1 MKNGLLTN
9 IGIKRPDAR
18 HPWQIGNDHKKFVA
32 ARAISSNLVEAHI
45 PGLRRFALA
54 LMRGNRECADDLVQ
68 DALVAALARW
78 HQLRD
83 ARHLKAWLYTILFN
97 RFVTVQQRRRRLLE
111 RTVPLECCEAEL
123 PGVEGGQEEA
133 LAHRDLLRAFAGLPG
148 EQRAVVMLA
157 GVEGFS
163 YAEAAEVLGVPVG
176 TVMSRLSRGR
186 ERLRQAM
193 SAAAPAGQPKNPPDM
208 RRPPAVPAGP
218 TETPAD
224 DRRIARRLPAGSR
237 MALAGFPGE

>member
-1 MKNGLLTN
+1 MIFGGN
-9 IGIKRPDAR
+9 RP
-18 HPWQIGNDHKKFVA
+18 
-32 ARAISSNLVEAHI
+32 ISCNLVEPHI

-68 DALVAALARW
+68 DALLAALDRW

-83 ARHLKAWLYTILFN
+83 ERHLKAWLYTILFN
-97 RFVTVQQRRRRLLE
+97 RFVTVQKRRRRLFE
-111 RTVPLECCEAEL
+111 RTVALECCEAEL
-123 PGVEGGQEEA
+123 PGVEGGQEGA

-186 ERLRQAM
+186 ERLRHAM
-193 SAAAPAGQPKNPPDM
+193 TAAAPAGS
-208 RRPPAVPAGP
+208 PPAR
-218 TETPAD
+218 PAD
-224 DRRIARRLPAGSR
+224 RRLSR
-237 MALAGFPGE
+237 GPHRENRRTLAICLGE

>member
-1 MKNGLLTN
+1 MIFG
-9 IGIKRPDAR
+9 
-18 HPWQIGNDHKKFVA
+18 GNP
-32 ARAISSNLVEAHI
+32 AISCNLVEPHI

-54 LMRGNRECADDLVQ
+54 LMRGNRESADDLAQ

-83 ARHLKAWLYTILFN
+83 ERHLKAWLYTILFN
-97 RFVTVQQRRRRLLE
+97 RFVTVQQRRRRLFE

-123 PGVEGGQEEA
+123 PGVEGGQEGA

-148 EQRAVVMLA
+148 EQRAVMILA

-193 SAAAPAGQPKNPPDM
+193 TAAAPAGQRQNSPDM
-208 RRPPAVPAGP
+208 RRPPAAPAGP
-218 TETPAD
+218 EGARAGDHRLSPRPQTENC
-224 DRRIARRLPAGSR
+224 G
-237 MALAGFPGE
+237 ALALFPGE

>member
-1 MKNGLLTN
+1 
-9 IGIKRPDAR
+9 
-18 HPWQIGNDHKKFVA
+18 
-32 ARAISSNLVEAHI
+32 VEPHI

-83 ARHLKAWLYTILFN
+83 ERHLKAWLYTILFN
-97 RFVTVQQRRRRLLE
+97 RFVTVQQRRRRLFE
-111 RTVPLECCEAEL
+111 RTVSFECCEAEL
-123 PGVEGGQEEA
+123 PGVEGGQEGA
-133 LAHRDLLRAFAGLPG
+133 LARRDLLRAFAGLPG
-148 EQRAVVMLA
+148 EQRAVMVLA

-186 ERLRQAM
+186 ERLRLAM
-193 SAAAPAGQPKNPPDM
+193 SAAVRAEQRQGAPDV
-208 RRPPAVPAGP
+208 RRPPAVSAGP
-218 TETPAD
+218 PT
-224 DRRIARRLPAGSR
+224 DRPRRENR
-237 MALAGFPGE
+237 RALALLLGE

>member
-1 MKNGLLTN
+1 MIFGGN
-9 IGIKRPDAR
+9 RP
-18 HPWQIGNDHKKFVA
+18 
-32 ARAISSNLVEAHI
+32 ISCNLVEPHI

-68 DALVAALARW
+68 DALVAALGRW

-83 ARHLKAWLYTILFN
+83 ERHLKAWLYTILFN
-97 RFVTVQQRRRRLLE
+97 RFVTVQKRRRRLFE
-111 RTVPLECCEAEL
+111 RTLPLECCEAEL
-123 PGVEGGQEEA
+123 PGVAGGQESA

-186 ERLRQAM
+186 ERLRQM
-193 SAAAPAGQPKNPPDM
+193 ITAAPAGKRQSSPDM
-208 RRPPAVPAGP
+208 RRPPAVPAGS
-218 TETPAD
+218 EA
-224 DRRIARRLPAGSR
+224 AGAGGRRLTRGRQTERRA
-237 MALAGFPGE
+237 ALALFPGE

>member
-1 MKNGLLTN
+1 MKSGLLLG
-9 IGIKRPDAR
+9 IGTRGSDAWR
-18 HPWQIGNDHKKFVA
+18 RQKLADG
-32 ARAISSNLVEAHI
+32 ARSISCELVEPHI

-68 DALVAALARW
+68 DALLAALARW

-97 RFVTVQQRRRRLLE
+97 RFVTVQQRRRRLFE
-111 RTVPLECCEAEL
+111 RTVSLECCEAEL
-123 PGVEGGQEEA
+123 PGVEGGQEGA

-193 SAAAPAGQPKNPPDM
+193 SVAASAGQTQLPSAAPKPARAYDRRFT
-208 RRPPAVPAGP
+208 RRPQTVN
-218 TETPAD
+218 
-224 DRRIARRLPAGSR
+224 RR
-237 MALAGFPGE
+237 ALALFPGE